1 LNLELN
7 LDNENLKSDN
17 IEMSIE
23 EEKNDSD
30 NNKID
35 EYIKA

>member
-1 LNLELN
+1 MNLELN